1 MNDWQSTYLGR
12 GALPRDLSG
21 FEIEAFFTYSEPE
34 RRVIDDERRSPTL
47 KLALALQIGFLRM
60 TGRLLEALRM
70 VPPVLWRHL
79 GTQFEIDA
87 PDLAS
92 LRTMYRRRRT
102 LFEQQDLACSVLG
115 FHDVTEAQRRA
126 LVRAINAELSRSSD
140 RQRLLQ
146 FARRWLYDHKQIIPR
161 ERELRGYI
169 AKAIRQHE
177 ATLVSEIVE
186 AIDPDLLARWKRT
199 ITQPREDGATVQ
211 SWLWAAPAKH
221 STRQIDRVLERIELL
236 TSLKVDQH
244 LAELPEAIV
253 RRYARRLASRAP
265 AVAARIAEPTRT
277 IEVACFLRYSLMI
290 NTDHL
295 LWMVR
300 RRVADLW
307 RKAAETADAQRVNYE
322 RLYQQLLGE
331 LSALASDGTLS
342 VAELQQKLNTLL
354 ATHRERR
361 GPSRAQIIRD
371 QLMEEVRPV
380 RALLKALAQ
389 QPWKG
394 SADHP
399 LLESLKHLNALYD
412 EGEHALPVDTD
423 LSLGRVWRKSLQD
436 EDREKAFAAAEVG
449 TLLNLRRALRN
460 GSVWIDHSLSFRSR
474 ETLFIP
480 PARWQSTRRAH
491 YRRLHLPQD
500 PAAFLE
506 PLIERAKAGVLA
518 VSKTAADGILRV
530 DEELHLTPLEPMAED
545 PKVMK
550 LRAALDR
557 RVGEA
562 QLPELIL
569 AVDAEVRFS
578 WIMLGREPRSS
589 KELLMVY
596 AGILAH
602 GTALSAAETARMI
615 PQLSAASVR
624 QAMKWAS
631 DERRLA
637 QACSAVLA
645 FMHRHPISATWGRA
659 DLASSDMMSM
669 ETSQRV
675 FVARNDPR
683 RLTPSVGIYSHT
695 RDRWGISYAQPMVLN
710 DRQAGAAIEG
720 VVRDER
726 YETAQLAVDTH
737 GYTDVAMALARGV
750 GLDLCPR
757 LKDLSDRHLFLP
769 RGSEI
774 PENLKGICH
783 ATIDP
788 TKAARHWD
796 AMVHLFA
803 SVHSGHSSAITVL
816 ARYGS
821 AARGDPLYE
830 AMVQVGKLLR
840 TVFLCDY
847 FVNEAFRRELLRV
860 LNRGEAVNALK
871 RAIYVGRLASY
882 QAKQHEE
889 MQAVADALSLLANLV
904 MEWTTMKMQSEL
916 DRWNTRRS
924 TAVPPG
930 LIGRIA
936 PTRTEGINL
945 RGVFTFP
952 IEQYQAQLLPS
963 LPAAKSRAIGG

>member
-12 GALPRDLSG
+12 GALQRDLSG
-21 FEIEAFFTYSEPE
+21 FEIEAFFTYSESE
-34 RRVIDDERRSPTL
+34 RRVIDDERRTPAL

-70 VPPVLWRHL
+70 VPPALWRHL
-79 GTQFEIDA
+79 GVQFDVEA

-102 LFEQQDLACSVLG
+102 LFEHQDLACAVVG
-115 FHDVTEAQRRA
+115 FHSLTEAQRRA
-126 LVRAINAELSRSSD
+126 LVRAINAELSRTSD

-161 ERELRGYI
+161 ERELRAYI

-177 ATLVSEIVE
+177 ATLVGEIVE
-186 AIDPDLLARWKRT
+186 AIDPALLVQWKATIIQAR
-199 ITQPREDGATVQ
+199 ENGATVQ
-211 SWLWAAPAKH
+211 SWLWAPPAKH
-221 STRQIDRVLERIELL
+221 STRQIDQVLERIELL

-244 LAELPEAIV
+244 LGELPEAIV

-265 AVAARIAEPTRT
+265 AVAARITEPTRT
-277 IEVACFLRYSLMI
+277 IEVACFLRYCLMI
-290 NTDHL
+290 STDHL

-307 RKAAETADAQRVNYE
+307 RKAVDEADAQRVDYA

-331 LSALASDGTLS
+331 VSALAGDGTLS
-342 VAELQQKLNTLL
+342 AAELQQKLNTVL
-354 ATHRERR
+354 ATHREHR
-361 GPSRAQIIRD
+361 GPNRAQIIRD

-380 RALLKALAQ
+380 RALLKALTQ

-394 SADHP
+394 AADHP
-399 LLESLKHLNALYD
+399 LLTSLQQLNAHYD
-412 EGEHALPVDTD
+412 AGTYTLPVGTD
-423 LSLGRVWRKSLQD
+423 LSLGRVWRKSLKD
-436 EDREKAFAAAEVG
+436 DDRAKAFAAAEVG

-474 ETLFIP
+474 ESLFIP
-480 PARWQSTRRAH
+480 PAQWQKTRRAH

-500 PAAFLE
+500 PGAFLE
-506 PLIERAKAGVLA
+506 PLIERAKAGVQA
-518 VSKTAADGILRV
+518 VSKTAAEGILRV
-530 DEELHLTPLEPMAED
+530 DDELHLAPLEPLADD
-545 PKVMK
+545 PKMSK
-550 LRAALDR
+550 LRTALDR

-569 AVDAEVRFS
+569 AVDAEVHFS

-615 PQLSAASVR
+615 PQLSAALVR

-645 FMHRHPISATWGRA
+645 FMHRHPISTTWGRA

-710 DRQAGAAIEG
+710 DRQAGAASEG

-726 YETAQLAVDTH
+726 WETAQLAVDTH
-737 GYTDVAMALARGV
+737 GYTDVAMTLARGV

-757 LKDLSDRHLFLP
+757 LKELSDRHLFLP

-788 TKAARHWD
+788 AKAAKQWD
-796 AMVHLFA
+796 SMVHLFA
-803 SVHSGHSSAITVL
+803 SVHSGYSSAIHVL

-871 RAIYVGRLASY
+871 RSIYVGRVSSY

-904 MEWTTMKMQSEL
+904 MAWNTMKMQSVL
-916 DRWNTRRS
+916 DHWNARRS
-924 TAVPPG
+924 TAVPPE

-952 IEQYQAQLLPS
+952 IEQYRAQLLPS
-963 LPAAKSRAIGG
+963 LSAAKSRAFGG

>member
-1 MNDWQSTYLGR
+1 
-12 GALPRDLSG
+12 
-21 FEIEAFFTYSEPE
+21 
-34 RRVIDDERRSPTL
+34 
-47 KLALALQIGFLRM
+47 
-60 TGRLLEALRM
+60 
-70 VPPVLWRHL
+70 
-79 GTQFEIDA
+79 
-87 PDLAS
+87 
-92 LRTMYRRRRT
+92 
-102 LFEQQDLACSVLG
+102 
-115 FHDVTEAQRRA
+115 
-126 LVRAINAELSRSSD
+126 
-140 RQRLLQ
+140 
-146 FARRWLYDHKQIIPR
+146 
-161 ERELRGYI
+161 
-169 AKAIRQHE
+169 
-177 ATLVSEIVE
+177 
-186 AIDPDLLARWKRT
+186 
-199 ITQPREDGATVQ
+199 
-211 SWLWAAPAKH
+211 
-221 STRQIDRVLERIELL
+221 
-236 TSLKVDQH
+236 
-244 LAELPEAIV
+244 
-253 RRYARRLASRAP
+253 
-265 AVAARIAEPTRT
+265 
-277 IEVACFLRYSLMI
+277 
-290 NTDHL
+290 
-295 LWMVR
+295 
-300 RRVADLW
+300 
-307 RKAAETADAQRVNYE
+307 
-322 RLYQQLLGE
+322 
-331 LSALASDGTLS
+331 
-342 VAELQQKLNTLL
+342 
-354 ATHRERR
+354 
-361 GPSRAQIIRD
+361 
-371 QLMEEVRPV
+371 MEEVRPV
-380 RALLKALAQ
+380 RALLKALTQ
-389 QPWKG
+389 QPWKAA
-394 SADHP
+394 ADHP
-399 LLESLKHLNALYD
+399 LLASLQQLNALYEQD
-412 EGEHALPVDTD
+412 EHALPVGTD

-436 EDREKAFAAAEVG
+436 DDREKAFAAAEVG

-480 PARWQSTRRAH
+480 AAQWQTTRRSH

-506 PLIERAKAGVLA
+506 PLIERAKAGIQA
-518 VSKTAADGILRV
+518 VSKTAAEGILRV
-530 DEELHLTPLEPMAED
+530 DDELHLAPLEPLADD
-545 PKVMK
+545 PKLIK

-602 GTALSAAETARMI
+602 GTALTAAETARMI
-615 PQLSAASVR
+615 PQLSPASVR
-624 QAMKWAS
+624 QAMKWAG

-645 FMHRHPISATWGRA
+645 FMHRHPISSTWGRS

-726 YETAQLAVDTH
+726 WQTTQLAVDTH
-737 GYTDVAMALARGV
+737 GYTDVAMAFARGV

-757 LKDLSDRHLFLP
+757 LKELSDRHLFLP

-774 PENLKGICH
+774 PENLKSICH

-788 TKAARHWD
+788 TKAARQWD

-830 AMVQVGKLLR
+830 AMAQVGKLLR

-871 RAIYVGRLASY
+871 RAIYVGRVSSY

-904 MEWTTMKMQSEL
+904 MAWNTMKMQSVL
-916 DRWNTRRS
+916 DRWNARRS
-924 TAVPPG
+924 TSVPPQ

-945 RGVFTFP
+945 RGVFSFP
-952 IEQYQAQLLPS
+952 IEQYQPQLLPS
-963 LPAAKSRAIGG
+963 LPAAKSRAFGG

>member
-1 MNDWQSTYLGR
+1 MVLLIGRQNMNDWQSLYLGR

-21 FEIEAFFTYSEPE
+21 FEIEAFFTYSESE
-34 RRVIDDERRSPTL
+34 RRVIDDERRSPAL

-70 VPPVLWRHL
+70 VPPALLRHL
-79 GTQFEIDA
+79 GAQFEIDA

-126 LVRAINAELSRSSD
+126 LVRAINAELSRTSD

-177 ATLVSEIVE
+177 ATLVSEIVG
-186 AIDPDLLARWKRT
+186 AIDPDLLAQWKRT

-211 SWLWAAPAKH
+211 SWLWAPPVKH

-290 NTDHL
+290 GTDHL

-307 RKAAETADAQRVNYE
+307 RKADEEADAQRVNYE

-354 ATHRERR
+354 LAHRERR

-380 RALLKALAQ
+380 RALLTALAQ

-394 SADHP
+394 SVDHP
-399 LLESLKHLNALYD
+399 VLASLKHLNALYD
-412 EGEHALPVDTD
+412 EGEHALPVGTD
-423 LSLGRVWRKSLQD
+423 
-436 EDREKAFAAAEVG
+436 
-449 TLLNLRRALRN
+449 
-460 GSVWIDHSLSFRSR
+460 RSR

-480 PARWQSTRRAH
+480 PARWQTTRRAH

-500 PAAFLE
+500 PAGFLE

-530 DEELHLTPLEPMAED
+530 DDELHLTPLEPLAED
-545 PKVMK
+545 LKVTK

-569 AVDAEVRFS
+569 AVDAQVRFS

-645 FMHRHPISATWGRA
+645 FMHRHPISATWGRS

-710 DRQAGAAIEG
+710 ERQAGAAIEG

-726 YETAQLAVDTH
+726 WETSQLAVDTH
-737 GYTDVAMALARGV
+737 GYTDVAMTLARGV

-757 LKDLSDRHLFLP
+757 LKELSDRHLFLP
-769 RGSEI
+769 RSSEI

-783 ATIDP
+783 ATLDP
-788 TKAARHWD
+788 AKAARQWD

-871 RAIYVGRLASY
+871 RAIYVGRVASY

-904 MEWTTMKMQSEL
+904 MAWNTMKMQLVL
-916 DRWNTRRS
+916 DRWNARRS

-930 LIGRIA
+930 LTGRIA

-963 LPAAKSRAIGG
+963 LPAAKSRAFGG

>member
-21 FEIEAFFTYSEPE
+21 FEIEAFFTYSESE
-34 RRVIDDERRSPTL
+34 RHVIDDERRSPAL

-70 VPPVLWRHL
+70 VPPALWRHL
-79 GTQFEIDA
+79 GAQFEIDA

-126 LVRAINAELSRSSD
+126 LIRAINAELSRTSD

-186 AIDPDLLARWKRT
+186 AIDPDLLDQWKRT

-265 AVAARIAEPTRT
+265 AVAARIAEATRM

-307 RKAAETADAQRVNYE
+307 RKAAEEADAQRVNYE

-354 ATHRERR
+354 LAHRERR
-361 GPSRAQIIRD
+361 GPSRAQIIRG

-380 RALLKALAQ
+380 RSLLTALAQ

-399 LLESLKHLNALYD
+399 VLESLKHLNAFYD
-412 EGEHALPVDTD
+412 QGEHVLPVDTD

-480 PARWQSTRRAH
+480 PARWQTTRRAH
-491 YRRLHLPQD
+491 YRRLRLPQD

-518 VSKTAADGILRV
+518 VSKTAAEGILRV

-545 PKVMK
+545 PKVTK

-557 RVGEA
+557 RLGEV

-569 AVDAEVRFS
+569 AVDAQVRFS

-645 FMHRHPISATWGRA
+645 FMHRHPISATWGRS

-675 FVARNDPR
+675 FAARNDPR

-726 YETAQLAVDTH
+726 WETSQLAVDTH
-737 GYTDVAMALARGV
+737 GYTDVAMTLARGV
-750 GLDLCPR
+750 GFDLCPR
-757 LKDLSDRHLFLP
+757 LKELSDRHLFLP
-769 RGSEI
+769 RGSDI
-774 PENLKGICH
+774 PENLRGICH
-783 ATIDP
+783 ASIDP
-788 TKAARHWD
+788 AKAARHWD
-796 AMVHLFA
+796 AMVQLFA

-840 TVFLCDY
+840 TVYLCDY

-871 RAIYVGRLASY
+871 RSIYVGRVSTY

-904 MEWTTMKMQSEL
+904 MAWNTMKMQSVL
-916 DRWNTRRS
+916 DRWNARRS
-924 TAVPPG
+924 TAVPPQ
-930 LIGRIA
+930 LIGCIA

-963 LPAAKSRAIGG
+963 LPAAKSRAFGG